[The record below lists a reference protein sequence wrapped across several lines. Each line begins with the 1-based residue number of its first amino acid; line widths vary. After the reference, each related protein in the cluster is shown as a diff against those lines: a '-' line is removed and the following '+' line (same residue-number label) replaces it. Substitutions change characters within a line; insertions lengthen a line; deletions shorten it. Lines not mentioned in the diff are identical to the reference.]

1 MSFLRPFFA
10 LLSLIILALAAY
22 LLWSWYQGEFVRYP
36 DGVVLRVRED
46 WQLWLG
52 LGLLGW
58 SFIGRWPVLWLLA
71 RPDSYPTRPERG
83 AGEHLPSA
91 DGASLYVE
99 ALGPADA
106 PTVILVHGWS
116 LDSTIWFYAKCAL
129 AKRFRVIV
137 WDHRGLGRSKVQST
151 GTVQLSNMAEDLR
164 TIMRYA
170 GNRPAVLVGHSIG
183 GMTIQTLLRDHPEAF
198 QSQVAG
204 VVLINTTHTNPLN
217 TIILSGLLKALRY
230 PVIEP
235 MLWLQIW
242 LEPLAKLSS
251 WQSYLSGSAHLAARL
266 GFTRNVTR
274 SQLEHTT
281 LLMTRNSPAVQAR
294 GDLAMFR
301 WDATPALSRLSVPTL
316 VIGGGKDIVTKP
328 EASRTIAEAAPGAT
342 LQVIEDA
349 NHMGFLDRHEV
360 YNAAVAEFV
369 ETMQARARASNFEV
383 TAGLH
388 ARR

>member
-22 LLWSWYQGEFVRYP
+22 LLWSWYQGEPVRYP
-36 DGVVLRVRED
+36 DGVVVRVRED

-52 LGLLGW
+52 LALLGW
-58 SFIGRWPVLWLLA
+58 SFIGRSAVLWLLA
-71 RPDSYPTRPERG
+71 RPDNDPTRPERG

-91 DGASLYVE
+91 DGGSLYVE
-99 ALGPADA
+99 ALGPSDA
-106 PTVILVHGWS
+106 PTLILVHGWS
-116 LDSTIWFYAKCAL
+116 LDSTIWFYAKRAL

-137 WDHRGLGRSKVQST
+137 WDHRGLGESKVEST
-151 GTVQLSNMAEDLR
+151 ATVQLSNMAEDLR
-164 TIMRYA
+164 TVMRYA
-170 GNRPAVLVGHSIG
+170 GERPAVLVGHSIG

-198 QSQVAG
+198 QRHVAG
-204 VVLINTTHTNPLN
+204 VVLLNTTYTNPLN

-242 LEPLAKLSS
+242 LEPLAKLGS

-266 GFTRNVTR
+266 GFTHNVTR

-281 LLMTRNSPAVQAR
+281 LLMTRNSPAVQSR

-301 WDATPALSRLSVPTL
+301 WDATTTLPRLSVPTL
-316 VIGGGKDIVTKP
+316 VIGGAKDIITKP
-328 EASRTIAEAAPGAT
+328 EASRTIAAVAPGAR
-342 LQVIEDA
+342 LEVVEDA
-349 NHMGFLDRHEV
+349 NHMSFLDRHEV
-360 YNAAVAEFV
+360 YNAAIAEFAEAV
-369 ETMQARARASNFEV
+369 QPRPQASEVDAMPGLRAGR
-383 TAGLH
+383 
-388 ARR
+388 